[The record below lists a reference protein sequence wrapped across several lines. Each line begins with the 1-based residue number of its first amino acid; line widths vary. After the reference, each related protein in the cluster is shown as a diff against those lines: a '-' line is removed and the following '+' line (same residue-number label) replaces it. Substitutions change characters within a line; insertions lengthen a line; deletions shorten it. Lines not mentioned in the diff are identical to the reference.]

1 MKKKIPFLLSLILIL
16 TLLLSACELPLPISA
31 AAGEKETE
39 VSETEPAAT
48 EEVTET
54 ATLEETEAVTETPA
68 ATEEPTEEA
77 TEEASPTPEPT
88 QDPSYQT
95 YGPTNFPEGISP
107 LTGWPVSDPDLL
119 KLPPAL
125 ISISNFPASARPQAG
140 LNTSPLVFEMTIGE
154 GMTRFLAMFY
164 GAFPSS
170 VSGQTEGDMAG
181 GTAGGAGDSS
191 SGDTSGGGS
200 GGDTSGDTAGGGL
213 DASSASV
220 GPIRSGRLPY
230 EDIRSIYN
238 GFLVMAS
245 AYSGIAQTL
254 SDATTIYGSDS
265 SDINSAMIG
274 IDKLYT
280 IAQGHAEGY
289 PGSNFNLDG
298 MKFSPDIPEGGKP
311 AETVWVFYSNLNQI
325 QWRYDEALGGYI
337 RYDIKTDGS
346 GEFVMATD
354 RLTGEPILRENVIVI
369 YAFHEYYAPTLI
381 DVYLTN
387 MPKMKAVM
395 FRDGQVF
402 DIFWSTQFGDY
413 EQQTGLL
420 RPMRFIDANGDPVA
434 LKNGRT
440 WVEIVSTTSF
450 HVESEISENPFTPIK
465 EAEGTGLWLV
475 RYKGLY

>member
-1 MKKKIPFLLSLILIL
+1 MKKNVPVLLTLILIL

-31 AAGEKETE
+31 AGDSKEG
-39 VSETEPAAT
+39 
-48 EEVTET
+48 EVTET
-54 ATLEETEAVTETPA
+54 DPAPTEEETEVPTSEETETPVATEEPAETEAVEETA
-68 ATEEPTEEA
+68 EV
-77 TEEASPTPEPT
+77 EPT
-88 QDPSYQT
+88 QEPTQNPSGQT
-95 YGPTNFPEGISP
+95 YGPTDFPEGINP
-107 LTGWPVSDPDLL
+107 LTGLPMSDPDLL

-140 LNTSPLVFEMTIGE
+140 INSSPLIFEMTIGE

-164 GAFPSS
+164 GVFPKT
-170 VSGQTEGDMAG
+170 VSGQTEGDPIG
-181 GTAGGAGDSS
+181 GTSGGAGDSS
-191 SGDTSGGGS
+191 SGDSSGGSS
-200 GGDTSGDTAGGGL
+200 GDDSSGDTAGDGV
-213 DASSASV
+213 DASTASV

-230 EDIRSIYN
+230 EDIRSIYS

-245 AYSGIAQTL
+245 AYSGVAQTL

-274 IDKLYT
+274 IDSLYN
-280 IAQGHAEGY
+280 IALGHADGY
-289 PGSNFNLDG
+289 PGSDFNLEG
-298 MKFSPDIPEGGKP
+298 MKFSPDVPEDGKP
-311 AETVWVFYSNLNQI
+311 ADTVWVFYSNLNQI
-325 QWRYDEALGGYI
+325 QWRYDEALGGYV

-354 RLTGEPILRENVIVI
+354 RLTGDPVLRENVIVI

-387 MPKMKAVM
+387 MPRMKAVM

-402 DIFWSTQFGDY
+402 DIFWTTQYGDY
-413 EQQTGLL
+413 EKETGLL
-420 RPMRFIDANGDPVA
+420 RPMRFVDANGDPVA

-440 WVEIVSTTSF
+440 WIEIVSTSSF
-450 HVESEISENPFTPIK
+450 HVESEISDYPFTPIK

-475 RYKGLY
+475 RYKGIY